1 MMGMDRFV
9 AEGIRAARRLVIA
22 VVGLTVL
29 LVGVALLVLPGPAF
43 VVIPIGLG
51 ILAIEFE
58 WARRLLRRARRLY
71 EAAAPRARSRNRES
85 SDAANRESDAVD
97 GPDGPCTSGAAGAGR
112 HSPPRSPATPGAG
125 DQKP

>member
-9 AEGIRAARRLVIA
+9 AEGIRAARRLVVA

-71 EAAAPRARSRNRES
+71 EAAAPRARPRDRE
-85 SDAANRESDAVD
+85 
-97 GPDGPCTSGAAGAGR
+97 GPD
-112 HSPPRSPATPGAG
+112 AG